1 MEISDNVKVI
11 MCVGLPGLGQLE
23 LCNSL
28 TEFELHINF
37 VNSFYSEKLREDIK
51 SNKKVCLVDP
61 RLCKMDVFRRYYQYF
76 KEDYSDREILVIV
89 FEKNP
94 EKCDL
99 TDINYEYYNKIYDV
113 NNYEE
118 YNYIRI

>member
-1 MEISDNVKVI
+1 MDISNNVKVI
-11 MCVGLPGLGQLE
+11 MCVGLPRSGQLE
-23 LCNSL
+23 LCKSL
-28 TEFELHINF
+28 TEFELHDNF
-37 VNSFYSEKLREDIK
+37 YNSFCSDQLRYDIK
-51 SNKKVCLVDP
+51 NNKKICILDK
-61 RLCKMDVFRRYYQYF
+61 RLCKMDIFRKYYQYF
-76 KEDYSDREILVIV
+76 KEYYSDNEILVIV

-118 YNYIRI
+118 YNYIKI